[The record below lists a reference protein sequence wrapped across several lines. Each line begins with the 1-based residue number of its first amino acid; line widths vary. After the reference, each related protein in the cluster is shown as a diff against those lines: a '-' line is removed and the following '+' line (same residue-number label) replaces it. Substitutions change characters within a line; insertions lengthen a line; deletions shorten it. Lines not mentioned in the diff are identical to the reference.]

1 MKRLICLLLSG
12 LLLLAMLP
20 GAALAEGNPVPEASK
35 AVVGIV
41 SGIYYQGGEAYTYD
55 GYYGTGTGF
64 GVGKPGEDAQIFVTN
79 CHVVTDDNGNEYDE
93 VFILIDGADITK
105 ESTVLPCKILT
116 VDRNIDLAVIQAN
129 KPIPGVTTLPL
140 RSAKELPVGEKVYA
154 LGYPGVA
161 EYAADVNDY
170 SIGSLTAT
178 DGMVS
183 RHLTSSGVQCM
194 AHTAAINHGNSG
206 GPLIDGSGNVVGI
219 NTFMVQDPD
228 TSELRGY
235 AIYIDYAMEALEK
248 LGLDYTLWN
257 AKAAPKSLPL
267 VPVLIGAGVL
277 VVLAVVV
284 FLLFKRK
291 PKRPQKQSGRRIV
304 LQAAAG
310 PLQGMQWELT
320 DTLNLGREPSN
331 SIVLPAQTKG
341 VSRCHCRLQRR
352 EDRAV
357 LTDLGSSY
365 GTFVNGSRLAA
376 NLPTELASSCRIT
389 LGSDEVAFN
398 VLFMESNL

>member
-12 LLLLAMLP
+12 LLLLAVLP
-20 GAALAEGNPVPEASK
+20 GAVLAEGNPVPEASK

-41 SGIYYQGGEAYTYD
+41 SGVYYQGGEAYTYD

-64 GVGKPGEDAQIFVTN
+64 GVGKSGEDAQIFVTN

-105 ESTVLPCKILT
+105 ESTVIPCKILM

-140 RSAKELPVGEKVYA
+140 RSSKELPVGEKVYA

-170 SIGSLTAT
+170 SIGALTAT

-183 RHLTSSGVQCM
+183 RHLTSEGVQCM

-206 GPLIDGSGNVVGI
+206 GPLIDENGNAVGI
-219 NTFMVQDPD
+219 NSFLVKDPD
-228 TSELRGY
+228 TGELRGY

-248 LGLDYTLWN
+248 LGLDYTR
-257 AKAAPKSLPL
+257 AGEKTQKSFPL
-267 VPVLIGAGVL
+267 VQVLIGAGVL
-277 VVLAVVV
+277 VVLAAAV
-284 FLLFKRK
+284 LLAVKRK
-291 PKRPQKQSGRRIV
+291 PKPEPAGPRI
-304 LQAAAG
+304 LIQAAAG
-310 PLQGMQWELT
+310 PLQGMRWELT
-320 DTLNLGREPSN
+320 DTLTLGREPSN

-341 VSRCHCRLQRR
+341 VSRFHCKLQRR

-365 GTFVNGSRLAA
+365 GTFVNGTRLAA
-376 NLPTELASSCRIT
+376 NLPTELSSGCRIT
-389 LGSDEVAFN
+389 LGSDEVAFSISF
-398 VLFMESNL
+398 VQSNT